1 MSASESRFIFRG
13 PIDLDTGEVADYEVP
28 LLGVESVRLSGQT
41 QTNKEPLYGQDADD
55 TFLTP
60 LSGQKSIQISG
71 SVGFSRMAELNP
83 TLPRVDA
90 VRKYILQI
98 EALVLAQQGIGWEID
113 DQVRNRIF
121 AGTNPTGED
130 FAGGFLVEASSWT
143 YDTANNERLTYT
155 INAKF
160 GAGVQDTT
168 NPEAYI
174 SEYLNSLNPGD
185 IEDKIEIVSIVG
197 LNDPLQV
204 DTYTFSEVSNRRF
217 KRKVNVINTDI
228 IHNTELP
235 VVATLESGVDA
246 TYVFSGVVY
255 ETDTQAFEET
265 IREFDEDIQ
274 GKTAIVTDALVGRQ
288 LSGTIGNSTTTIEA
302 SRPNRFTFDIE
313 MDIGANI
320 FIT

>member
-1 MSASESRFIFRG
+1 MSTSESRFIIKG
-13 PIDLDTGEVADYEVP
+13 PIDLDTGQVRDYEVP
-28 LLGVESVRLSGQT
+28 LLGVESVGLSGQT
-41 QTNKEPLYGQDADD
+41 QTNKEPLYGTEADE

-83 TLPRVDA
+83 TLSRVDA
-90 VRKYILQI
+90 VRKYILQL

-121 AGTNPTGED
+121 AGTNPTGD
-130 FAGGFLVEASSWT
+130 DVASGYLIETSTWT
-143 YDTANNERLTYT
+143 YETANNERLAYT
-155 INAKF
+155 ISAKL
-160 GAGVQDTT
+160 GAGVQDTA
-168 NPEAYI
+168 NPESYVN
-174 SEYLNSLNPGD
+174 EYLNSVPPNE
-185 IEDKIEIVSIVG
+185 IEDKMEIVSVTG
-197 LNDPLQV
+197 LNTPSQV
-204 DTYTFSEVSNRRF
+204 DTYTFSEVANRRF
-217 KRKVNVINTDI
+217 KRKVDVINTDI

-246 TYVFSGVVY
+246 TYSFSGVIY
-255 ETDTQAFEET
+255 ETDTQTFEET
-265 IREFDEDIQ
+265 IREFDEELQ
-274 GKTAIVTDALVGRQ
+274 GKTVTVTDALVGRQ

-313 MDIGANI
+313 MDIGDNI